1 MWKKESCGSTTK
13 GRLIGKLKIVPEY
26 WNVTEHKTFTQQK
39 RFSFVLCK
47 VISSGP
53 GKYHSRSRAPKR
65 QADWL
70 MRRQRKIVAENI
82 RISEKFTG
90 NFFVYFKGIW
100 YPWKS
105 LLEKRRDKVPTGV
118 RSLLLLNRCKTTPKR
133 GLGLDISTVLWGMP
147 PLFGNY
153 CCKAVPSD
161 QALQMTSMCCP
172 PMVCSSNHTTCIRKG
187 LS

>member
-1 MWKKESCGSTTK
+1 
-13 GRLIGKLKIVPEY
+13 
-26 WNVTEHKTFTQQK
+26 
-39 RFSFVLCK
+39 
-47 VISSGP
+47 
-53 GKYHSRSRAPKR
+53 
-65 QADWL
+65 
-70 MRRQRKIVAENI
+70 
-82 RISEKFTG
+82 
-90 NFFVYFKGIW
+90 VYFKGML
-100 YPWKS
+100 YQWKS

-133 GLGLDISTVLWGMP
+133 DLGLDISTVLWGMP

-187 LS
+187 LSYKWALYNALHMSKRPLRSTGIFVMPSIEVEEQQIHIFFLVITHPWNTPVDFLEGFMCRAKHQGGLALSEQGA

>member
-1 MWKKESCGSTTK
+1 
-13 GRLIGKLKIVPEY
+13 VPEY

-90 NFFVYFKGIW
+90 NFFVYFKGI
-100 YPWKS
+100 
-105 LLEKRRDKVPTGV
+105 
-118 RSLLLLNRCKTTPKR
+118 
-133 GLGLDISTVLWGMP
+133 
-147 PLFGNY
+147 
-153 CCKAVPSD
+153 
-161 QALQMTSMCCP
+161 
-172 PMVCSSNHTTCIRKG
+172 
-187 LS
+187 